1 MFYSWSGIF
10 FVHLSIDFSHT
21 SLLLLF
27 CTWAY
32 CSYGVMWFFY
42 RLWSCYRIM
51 KLEWTSWRG
60 HCRTSLKGDY
70 SSGDMETGW
79 FVILTSGYTMIQV
92 SCMDGNSNEL
102 YQFIICS
109 IYCTCSNLHNLF
121 ILYLF
126 IYFFDKILNQV
137 WNMFCPKCMNMYI
150 QENMLNIR
158 HLPEIL
164 GFIPMNL
171 QKICRNF

>member
-1 MFYSWSGIF
+1 MIVQSFILFQYLNKCRLKTACKLQQFLSYINSVQNFIVFKKWVSKCICHWIICF
-10 FVHLSIDFSHT
+10 THDLASFCVHLSIDFSHT

-70 SSGDMETGW
+70 SSGDTETGW
-79 FVILTSGYTMIQV
+79 FVTLTSGYTIIQV
-92 SCMDGNSNEL
+92 SRMDGNANEL
-102 YQFIICS
+102 YQ
-109 IYCTCSNLHNLF
+109 YCNLL
-121 ILYLF
+121 
-126 IYFFDKILNQV
+126 D
-137 WNMFCPKCMNMYI
+137 
-150 QENMLNIR
+150 
-158 HLPEIL
+158 
-164 GFIPMNL
+164 
-171 QKICRNF
+171 

>member
-1 MFYSWSGIF
+1 MYLSLNNLFYSWSGIF
-10 FVHLSIDFSHT
+10 FVHLSIDFLHT

-27 CTWAY
+27 CPWAY

-42 RLWSCYRIM
+42 RPWSCYRIM

-79 FVILTSGYTMIQV
+79 FVILTSGYAMIQV

-102 YQFIICS
+102 LPAS
-109 IYCTCSNLHNLF
+109 
-121 ILYLF
+121 
-126 IYFFDKILNQV
+126 
-137 WNMFCPKCMNMYI
+137 PKPKAGLGV
-150 QENMLNIR
+150 QSLR
-158 HLPEIL
+158 PSVLPSV
-164 GFIPMNL
+164 P
-171 QKICRNF
+171 KSYHRNFSETTDPIIM